1 MFQEP
6 ITIKDSNIAN
16 INIDYLN
23 DKMKENGEQTT
34 SCYSNQNPCM
44 IQFCHNIIAID
55 SRDNIDMIATDAQLR
70 LGHSNESKIDIN
82 TSFNNINKKYDEAT
96 TLIKT
101 ATRTCTGDEM
111 TTLISTSQNGENS
124 RRLDYNLVILLIYYV
139 HVIPMIR
146 LCLCIPLIVTLRLFG
161 QSMGSVKIHKET
173 VSS

>member
-1 MFQEP
+1 MLLQS
-6 ITIKDSNIAN
+6 K
-16 INIDYLN
+16 
-23 DKMKENGEQTT
+23 
-34 SCYSNQNPCM
+34 
-44 IQFCHNIIAID
+44 QFCHNIIAID
-55 SRDNIDMIATDAQLR
+55 SRDNIDMIATDAPLR

-82 TSFNNINKKYDEAT
+82 TSFNNINRKYDEAT

-101 ATRTCTGDEM
+101 ATRTCTGDET

-124 RRLDYNLVILLIYYV
+124 RRLDYNLVILLIYYI